1 MTPEKRAAFEIIV
14 ANNAYA
20 VQMEN
25 ERVAKAEA
33 EALAKGKAEGKVES
47 NMVFARLMKLNS
59 EPIEKI
65 KDYTGLSETEID
77 AL

>member
-14 ANNAYA
+14 DNNAYA

-33 EALAKGKAEGKVES
+33 EALAKGKAEG